1 MDRSVSRAEAESSYS
16 SLVVKVADR
25 DALPVRAIPYATGW
39 TISPDVVAREFARE
53 SGPFQGMEKTDTY
66 HLVEGIPTKL
76 LPKEWDRYV
85 AAVQG
90 LEAELR
96 EQFASNEQG
105 YAAWLSK
112 SVSKLPAG
120 VFVWLD
126 EFTADFE
133 HDYGPE
139 RWSLMEEREGD
150 RDLKLSPYLED
161 AVLNMALEGFERRQP
176 LATYSS
182 EDSHAGVVEFLQ
194 NRKLIDWRYW
204 VENMKTLSSGEAARL
219 MQGLD
224 PDLYHDLGSSPVPSY
239 DATAPCAA
247 AKSMERLATTNG
259 LDRLSPE
266 EWCRWAMENNFRVH
280 RGFFLAGLGRYL
292 KENEDAVLASMPPL
306 EAHRWKVAHPVGG
319 DMRQVSTAFAG
330 HVSTVCRSF
339 PEFCAEVEERLAKWR
354 RGRYTLVEAAQVIAD
369 LTTGLDAKLL
379 SEQMDAAIHAKK
391 LTLRLNNIRL
401 EREFIPKAHLWH
413 RDLFQDDVNAWLAE
427 ESIGTDVKLGYPYPD
442 TPMPARKRAESGEV
456 MDYAVLASR
465 EQLVAAFGSFTG
477 MSMGWFKNLTDT
489 PALLAA
495 RKARG
500 QGGRGHVAQPF
511 FCPFEVMQWLVDAKR
526 RKGRPLSQDKGWA
539 LLERHF
545 PKVYAAHSIGDPRP
559 LD

>member
-1 MDRSVSRAEAESSYS
+1 
-16 SLVVKVADR
+16 
-25 DALPVRAIPYATGW
+25 
-39 TISPDVVAREFARE
+39 
-53 SGPFQGMEKTDTY
+53 MENTDTY
-66 HLVEGIPTKL
+66 HLVDGVPTKL

-133 HDYGPE
+133 HDYGPG
-139 RWSLMEEREGD
+139 RWSMMDEREGD

-194 NRKLIDWRYW
+194 NKKLIDWRYW
-204 VENMKTLSSGEAARL
+204 VENMKTLGSGEAARL

-224 PDLYHDLGSSPVPSY
+224 PDLYHDLGSRPVPSY

-247 AKSMERLATTNG
+247 AKSIERLATTNG

-292 KENEDAVLASMPPL
+292 KENEDAVLASMPPP
-306 EAHRWKVAHPVGG
+306 EAHRWKEAHPVGG

-330 HVSTVCRSF
+330 HISTMCRSF

-369 LTTGLDAKLL
+369 LSPGLDAKSL

-391 LTLRLNNIRL
+391 LTLRLNNIRV
-401 EREFIPKAHLWH
+401 EREFIPKTHLWH
-413 RDLFQDDVNAWLAE
+413 RDLFQEDVNAWLAD
-427 ESIGTDVKLGYPYPD
+427 ESIGEEVRLSFPYLDELVPTKKRLAKGD
-442 TPMPARKRAESGEV
+442 TI
-456 MDYAVLASR
+456 DFAVLATR
-465 EQLVAAFGSFTG
+465 DELIAAFGAFTG
-477 MSMGWFKNLTDT
+477 MNLSWFKNLSDT
-489 PALLAA
+489 PALKAA
-495 RKARG
+495 RRVTG
-500 QGGRGHVAQPF
+500 QGQRGRTVEPL
-511 FCPFEVMQWLVDAKR
+511 FCPFEVMQWLISPKR
-526 RKGRPLSQDKGWA
+526 KKGRPLGQEKAWER
-539 LLERHF
+539 LEQHF
-545 PKVYAAHSIGDPRP
+545 PKVYALRELADPR
-559 LD
+559 